1 MTFEKDDV
9 AMILILLGFMF
20 WLAYNNYTFI
30 SRVDEKLTEVR
41 DFNYSLLIRQA
52 HISLRMD
59 TMRYK
64 IDSLYLRS
72 K

>member
-9 AMILILLGFMF
+9 VMIFILLGFMS
-20 WLAYNNYTFI
+20 LLTYNNYTFI

-52 HISLRMD
+52 HMSLRLD
-59 TMRYK
+59 TIRYK
-64 IDSLYLRS
+64 LDSVYLH
-72 K
+72 KK